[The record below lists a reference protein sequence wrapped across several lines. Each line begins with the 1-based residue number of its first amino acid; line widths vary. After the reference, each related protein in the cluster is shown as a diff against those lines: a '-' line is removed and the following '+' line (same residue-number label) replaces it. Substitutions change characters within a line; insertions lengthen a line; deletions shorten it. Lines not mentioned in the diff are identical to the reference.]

1 VHDQFRVDVRSSVYW
16 FYPVFGFGKQG
27 DKRGE
32 EVINRIKL
40 ASVVLCFC
48 VGALSTNFICT
59 ESCCVDKSRMMAAP
73 DKHMPDY
80 KEGDELKKGYNLA
93 LFGTQWCTPCKRLKA
108 EMPSLAP
115 KLKAAGVDR
124 MFYVDGDKWK
134 AFRQTQS
141 IALYPTFVLY
151 YDGVEVTRVYGLDPK
166 AYLPYI
172 EKAIKR
178 HKGSK

>member
-1 VHDQFRVDVRSSVYW
+1 M
-16 FYPVFGFGKQG
+16 QG
-27 DKRGE
+27 DKRGK

-48 VGALSTNFICT
+48 VGVVVAGTVDQCGD
-59 ESCCVDKSRMMAAP
+59 CVTMQMAAP
-73 DKHMPDY
+73 DEHMPDY
-80 KEGDELKKGYNLA
+80 KKGDELKKGYNLI

-108 EMPSLAP
+108 ELPTLAP
-115 KLKAAGVDR
+115 KLKAAGVEGL
-124 MFYVDGDKWK
+124 FYADGDKHQ

-151 YDGVEVTRVYGLDPK
+151 CDGVEVARVYGLDPK

-178 HKGSK
+178 HKGTK

>member
-1 VHDQFRVDVRSSVYW
+1 MINTVK
-16 FYPVFGFGKQG
+16 VF
-27 DKRGE
+27 
-32 EVINRIKL
+32 VW
-40 ASVVLCFC
+40 VLCFFAG
-48 VGALSTNFICT
+48 VMFAVSLEGNDDQLQ
-59 ESCCVDKSRMMAAP
+59 VVVVQ

-80 KEGDELKKGYNLA
+80 KKGDELRKGYNLI

-108 EMPSLAP
+108 ELPTLAP
-115 KLKAAGVDR
+115 KLKAVGVDR
-124 MFYVDGDKWK
+124 MFYVDGDKHRV
-134 AFRQTQS
+134 FRQSQS

-151 YDGVEVTRVYGLDPK
+151 HDGVEVTRVYGLDPK

>member
-1 VHDQFRVDVRSSVYW
+1 MINTVK
-16 FYPVFGFGKQG
+16 VF
-27 DKRGE
+27 
-32 EVINRIKL
+32 VW
-40 ASVVLCFC
+40 VLCFFAGFMFA
-48 VGALSTNFICT
+48 VSLEGNDDQRQVVA
-59 ESCCVDKSRMMAAP
+59 VQ

-80 KEGDELKKGYNLA
+80 KKGDELRKGYNLI

-108 EMPSLAP
+108 ELPTLAP
-115 KLKAAGVDR
+115 KLKAVGVDR
-124 MFYVDGDKWK
+124 MFYVDGDKHRV
-134 AFRQTQS
+134 FRQAQS

-151 YDGVEVTRVYGLDPK
+151 HDGVEVTRVYGLYPQ